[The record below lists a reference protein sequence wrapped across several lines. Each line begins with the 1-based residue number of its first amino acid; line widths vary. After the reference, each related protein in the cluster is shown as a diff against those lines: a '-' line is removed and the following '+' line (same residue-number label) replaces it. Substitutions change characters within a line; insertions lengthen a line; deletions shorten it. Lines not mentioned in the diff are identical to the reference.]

1 MFDFVVVTIVIRVEN
16 KKLCNFWTILNK
28 LTIVHYIKA
37 PVYLQLSDFLF
48 SGGLHRVSWTE
59 TQMDYNT
66 TSNKGQG
73 KNVQYIVGQYGPL
86 RLPNRYVIVQFHA
99 FPPLNSFWT

>member
-1 MFDFVVVTIVIRVEN
+1 MR
-16 KKLCNFWTILNK
+16 
-28 LTIVHYIKA
+28 YIKA

-86 RLPNRYVIVQFHA
+86 RLPNRYVIVRFHA
-99 FPPLNSFWT
+99 FLPLNSFSSLETINQVDILSKQTIRNFPTLYKFKKKT